1 MEKKLLNIVCAVVRK
16 DDKYLCMQ
24 RLRKGPDYIAEKW
37 EFPGGKMEEGEDR
50 EEALIR
56 EIKEELDAQINIE
69 KYFTTVEY
77 DYKSFYL
84 IMHCFICN
92 LIDENISLL
101 EHSNAVWLDKN
112 ELGKLDWLP
121 ADIEVVESLIMD

>member
-1 MEKKLLNIVCAVVRK
+1 MKRIEVVAAIIKKNGN
-16 DDKYLCMQ
+16 YLATQ
-24 RLRKGPDYIAEKW
+24 RGYGDLKGGC

>member
-1 MEKKLLNIVCAVVRK
+1 MKRIEVVAAIIKKNG
-16 DDKYLCMQ
+16 KYLATQ
-24 RLRKGPDYIAEKW
+24 RGYGDLKGGW

-56 EIKEELDAQINIE
+56 EIKEELDAQTNIE

>member
-1 MEKKLLNIVCAVVRK
+1 MKRIEVVAAIIKKNG
-16 DDKYLCMQ
+16 KYLATQ
-24 RLRKGPDYIAEKW
+24 RGYGDLKCGW

>member
-1 MEKKLLNIVCAVVRK
+1 MKRIEVVAAIIKKNG
-16 DDKYLCMQ
+16 KYLATQ
-24 RLRKGPDYIAEKW
+24 RGYGDLKGGW

>member
-1 MEKKLLNIVCAVVRK
+1 MKRIEVVAAIIKKNG
-16 DDKYLCMQ
+16 KYLATQ
-24 RLRKGPDYIAEKW
+24 RGYGDLKGGW

-112 ELGKLDWLP
+112 ELRKLDWLP

>member
-1 MEKKLLNIVCAVVRK
+1 MKRIEVVAAIIKKNG
-16 DDKYLCMQ
+16 KYLATQ
-24 RLRKGPDYIAEKW
+24 RGYGDLKGGW

-101 EHSNAVWLDKN
+101 EHSNAAWLDKN